1 MSMSDADRQKLS
13 VTFSTIG
20 ACPYSRAKRMK
31 HYVTNGL
38 KFRTKDSEKNKKTQN
53 SGLSVV
59 TNGGVAYYVIVTNI
73 IELNYS
79 NKIRHVLFKCKWVD
93 VLSIRGY
100 KIDELGFPLVNFTR
114 LIHVGDELMDEPYVL
129 ASEASQVFYVE
140 DKRDKDWFVV
150 VKTKA
155 RDVFD
160 AGNGRFSAQDDDGDT
175 YYENFPYN
183 IISDNVASD
192 NIGLARPDVQGTT
205 IDAMVIEENEKKDG
219 DFIDDNDFID
229 DEVSDEEYNDNEYND
244 D

>member
-1 MSMSDADRQKLS
+1 MEVL
-13 VTFSTIG
+13 I
-20 ACPYSRAKRMK
+20 
-31 HYVTNGL
+31 
-38 KFRTKDSEKNKKTQN
+38 KDSEKKKKTQK
-53 SGLSVV
+53 SGVSVV
-59 TNGGVAYYVIVTNI
+59 TDGGVAYYGIVTDI

-93 VLSIRGY
+93 VLRSRGY

-114 LIHVGDELMDEPYVL
+114 LIHVGDELMDESYVL

-160 AGNGRFSAQDDDGDT
+160 AGSGHFSAQDDDGDT
-175 YYENFPYN
+175 YCKNVPYN

-192 NIGLARPDVQGTT
+192 NIGLA
-205 IDAMVIEENEKKDG
+205 
-219 DFIDDNDFID
+219 
-229 DEVSDEEYNDNEYND
+229 
-244 D
+244 

>member
-1 MSMSDADRQKLS
+1 
-13 VTFSTIG
+13 
-20 ACPYSRAKRMK
+20 MK

-160 AGNGRFSAQDDDGDT
+160 AGKMVVLVHRMM
-175 YYENFPYN
+175 
-183 IISDNVASD
+183 
-192 NIGLARPDVQGTT
+192 
-205 IDAMVIEENEKKDG
+205 MVILITKIFPTISSVTTWLLTTLVWLDLMSKEPQLMQWSLRRMRRKMG
-219 DFIDDNDFID
+219 T
-229 DEVSDEEYNDNEYND
+229 S
-244 D
+244 